1 MRSRDLTT
9 IINNRRSSSY
19 LSRALKIHW
28 AVLGQYERDDAKP
41 CNPRLRRL
49 PFQKRADSYG
59 GGVPDL
65 R

>member
-19 LSRALKIHW
+19 LSRALKMHW
-28 AVLGQYERDDAKP
+28 AVLGQYKRDDAKP

-49 PFQKRADSYG
+49 PLQIKADPYG
-59 GGVPDL
+59 RVMPNYW
-65 R
+65 